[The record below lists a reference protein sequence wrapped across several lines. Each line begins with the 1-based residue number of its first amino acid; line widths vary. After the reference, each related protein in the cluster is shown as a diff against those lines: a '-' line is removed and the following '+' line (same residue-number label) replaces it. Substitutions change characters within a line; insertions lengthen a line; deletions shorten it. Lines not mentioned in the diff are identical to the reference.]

1 MSMYFRLLQLEIKNF
16 IRNPQFGANL
26 ALKIFS
32 LFALANFAIIFVG
45 AAFFLFFFAKKEMN
59 IDPLILLSRWFLYY
73 LVFDLA
79 VRYFMQQLPTQNI
92 KPFLTQNISKKK
104 LVNYTLLKVVTNFF
118 NWGNLLF
125 LIPFAGIMLYHHYSL
140 IHVLMWFLGTFAM
153 FYINNFI
160 NILINGKDRWLYG
173 TVIVFAILWLL
184 DKYQIIEVSRL
195 SEFIFYSFYR
205 TIGAFIIPIAIATI
219 LGYYTYQYI
228 LKNFYLDKGLELK
241 KAEGKTENIAFLNK
255 YGSLG
260 AFLNNDIRL
269 IKRSK
274 AAKSAVIGSVM
285 FLFYGLLI
293 YSSKT
298 YQTDFMKMFM
308 GIFVTG
314 GFLFIFGQKVPAWDS
329 SYYPLMMTQ
338 KVPYKKYLEAKW
350 WLVNLA
356 TILCMVLAVGY
367 AFISWDLYLTFLAAG
382 LYNLG
387 VNSHLTLLSGAY
399 NKNPVDLNAAT
410 KSMGEKNQF
419 NLKNMLLTIPK
430 MLFPMVI
437 FAVVK
442 YFFGMFVAMLTIAII
457 GAVGFILRDKVFDF
471 IVKIYI
477 KEKYSAISSFKKND

>member
-1 MSMYFRLLQLEIKNF
+1 MYFRLLQLELKNF

-26 ALKIFS
+26 FFKIMS
-32 LFALANFAIIFVG
+32 LFALANFAVIFVG
-45 AAFFLFFFAKKEMN
+45 AAFFIFFIAQNKLHV
-59 IDPLILLSRWFLYY
+59 DPLVLVSKYLVYY

-104 LVNYTLLKVVTNFF
+104 LVNYTLLKVITNFF

-125 LIPFAGIMLYHHYSL
+125 LIPFAGLMLFNHYNVL
-140 IHVLMWFLGTFAM
+140 GVLMWFLGVFAM

-160 NILINGKDRWLYG
+160 NILINGKDNWLYG
-173 TVIVFAILWLL
+173 TVVFFVVLWIL
-184 DKYQIIEVSRL
+184 DKYEIIELSKL
-195 SEFIFYSFYR
+195 SELVFYSFYNV
-205 TIGAFIIPIAIATI
+205 IGVFVIPILIA
-219 LGYYTYQYI
+219 LFLVYYTYQYI

-241 KAEGKTENIAFLNK
+241 KAEGKTENIEFLNK
-255 YGSLG
+255 YGVLG

-274 AAKSAVIGSVM
+274 AAQSAVIGSVM

-293 YSSKT
+293 YSTKT
-298 YQTDFMKMFM
+298 YETDFMKMFL

-314 GFLFIFGQKVPAWDS
+314 GFLFIFGQRVPAWDS

-338 KVPYKKYLEAKW
+338 KVPYRQYLEAKW

-356 TILCMVLAVGY
+356 TILCMILAIGY
-367 AFISWDLYLTFLAAG
+367 AFISWDLYFTFLAAG
-382 LYNLG
+382 VYNLG
-387 VNSHLTLLSGAY
+387 INSHLTLLSGAY
-399 NKNPVDLNAAT
+399 NKNPVDLNTRA

-419 NLKNMLLTIPK
+419 NAKNLLLTIPK
-430 MLFPMVI
+430 LLFPMAI
-437 FAVVK
+437 FAVMK
-442 YFFGMFVAMLTIAII
+442 YFFGMFAAMFTIAVVGAI
-457 GAVGFILRDKVFDF
+457 GFAFRAKIFDF

-477 KEKYSAISSFKKND
+477 KEKYSAIASFKKND

>member
-1 MSMYFRLLQLEIKNF
+1 MYFRLLKLEIKNF

-26 ALKIFS
+26 IFKILSF
-32 LFALANFAIIFVG
+32 FALANFAFIFVG
-45 AAFFLFFFAKKEMN
+45 GAFLLFFAAQKKLHL
-59 IDPLILLSRWFLYY
+59 DPLVLFSRYFIYY

-92 KPFLTQNISKKK
+92 MPFLTQNISKKK

-125 LIPFAGIMLYHHYSL
+125 LVPFAGIMLFHHYDIL
-140 IHVLMWFLGTFAM
+140 GVIMWFLGTFAM

-160 NILINGKDRWLYG
+160 NILINGKDKWLYG
-173 TVIVFAILWLL
+173 TVMVFLILWVL
-184 DKYQIIEVSRL
+184 DKLEILQLSTVSEAVFYR
-195 SEFIFYSFYR
+195 FYS
-205 TIGAFIIPIAIATI
+205 TIGVFVLPILIASF

-228 LKNFYLDKGLELK
+228 LKHFYLDKGLEIK
-241 KAEGKTENIAFLNK
+241 KAEGKTENIEFLNK
-255 YGSLG
+255 YGVLG

-293 YSSKT
+293 FSTKSYE
-298 YQTDFMKMFM
+298 TDFMKMFM

-329 SYYPLMMTQ
+329 SYYPFMMTQ
-338 KVPYKKYLEAKW
+338 KVPYKQYLEAKW

-356 TILCMVLAVGY
+356 TILCMILAVGY
-367 AFISWDLYLTFLAAG
+367 AFVSWELYFTFLAAG
-382 LYNLG
+382 VYNLG

-399 NKNPVDLNAAT
+399 NKNPVNLNAAT

-419 NLKNMLLTIPK
+419 NAKNLLLTIPK
-430 MLFPMVI
+430 MLLPMVI
-437 FAVVK
+437 FAVMK
-442 YFFGMFVAMLTIAII
+442 YFFGMFAAMLTIAIVGAI
-457 GAVGFILRDKVFDF
+457 GFLLKSKVFDF

-477 KEKYSAISSFKKND
+477 KEKYSAIASFKKNE